1 MDVGKSELP
10 DRLFWLATEDEIKSA
25 LTTDVYFKYT
35 VDVLEKVGITPEVIM
50 QVYARNLPYE
60 DNWGVV
66 AGIYEVAKLLEGL
79 PIDVKAMEEGEIFQ
93 CAPESVIYE
102 PVLEIRGSYTSFAAY
117 ENPILGLLATSS
129 SVSTKS
135 ARIKSL
141 IGDKVA
147 FSFGSRRA
155 HPVLA
160 PTIERAAYVGGI
172 DRVSNILAA
181 RLLGKKP
188 IGTMPHA
195 LIQVI
200 GDSKKA
206 WKAFNE
212 SMEKDV
218 PRIVL
223 IDTFSDE
230 KQEAIS
236 ALALLGKSL
245 DGVRLDTPKS
255 RRGDLRRIIEEVR
268 WEMSIR
274 GGKNV
279 KIFVSG
285 GLDEAEIQN
294 VVDVADGFGVGSCIS
309 SPPVID
315 FSAKIVEVPGS
326 TNPYRAKRGDISG
339 SKQVYRKKGTFQDI
353 VTLSKNRP
361 PKGYQ
366 PLLTELIKKGKII
379 RKFETVDQIR
389 HRVLA
394 NIRSLASHEPSISW
408 DLA

>member
-1 MDVGKSELP
+1 MNAGKSELP

-25 LTTDVYFKYT
+25 QTTDIYFQYT
-35 VDVLEKVGITPEVIM
+35 IDVLAKKRIAPEVIM
-50 QVYARNLPYE
+50 QVYARTLPYH

-66 AGIYEVAKLLEGL
+66 TGIYEVAKLLEGL

-93 CAPESVIYE
+93 CASESVIYE
-102 PVLEIRGSYTSFAAY
+102 PVLEIRGRYPSFARY

-155 HPVLA
+155 HPALA
-160 PTIERAAYVGGI
+160 PTIERAAYIGGL
-172 DRVSNILAA
+172 DKVSNILAA
-181 RLLGKKP
+181 RLLGQKP

-195 LIQVI
+195 LIQVF
-200 GDSKKA
+200 GDPKKA
-206 WKAFNE
+206 WRAFDE
-212 SMEKDV
+212 SLNKEV
-218 PRIVL
+218 PRIAL

-236 ALALLGKSL
+236 VLDLLGKNL

-255 RRGDLRRIIEEVR
+255 RKGDWRRIIEEVR
-268 WEMSIR
+268 WEMDIR

-279 KIFVSG
+279 KIYVSG
-285 GLDEAEIQN
+285 GLDEEEVQN
-294 VVDVADGFGVGSCIS
+294 VVDVADGFGVGTCIS

-315 FSAKIVEVPGS
+315 FSAKIVEFPGS
-326 TNPYRAKRGDISG
+326 KNPYRAKRGDISG
-339 SKQVYRKKGTFQDI
+339 SKQVYRKKGTFQDK
-353 VTLSKNRP
+353 VTLARSPP
-361 PKGYQ
+361 PKGYK
-366 PLLTELIKKGKII
+366 PLLTDIIRKGKIV
-379 RKFETVDQIR
+379 RKFEAVDEIR
-389 HRVLA
+389 QRVIA
-394 NIRSLASHEPSISW
+394 SVRSLRANKPSISW
-408 DLA
+408 NIP

>member
-1 MDVGKSELP
+1 MKTSTSELT

-25 LTTDVYFKYT
+25 QTTDIYFKYT
-35 VDVLEKVGITPEVIM
+35 VDVLEKKGIAPEVIM
-50 QVYARNLPYE
+50 QVYARTLPYE
-60 DNWGVV
+60 ENWGVV
-66 AGIYEVAKLLEGL
+66 TGIYEVAKLLEGL
-79 PIDVKAMEEGEIFQ
+79 PINVKAMEEGEIFQ

-102 PVLEIRGSYTSFAAY
+102 PVLELRGSYPSFAEY

-141 IGDKVA
+141 IGGKVA

-155 HPVLA
+155 HPAIA
-160 PTIERAAYVGGI
+160 PTIERAAYIGGL
-172 DRVSNILAA
+172 DKVSNILAA

-188 IGTMPHA
+188 IGTMPHS
-195 LIQVI
+195 LIQVF

-206 WKAFNE
+206 WRAFDE
-212 SMEKDV
+212 SLKKEV
-218 PRIVL
+218 PRIAL

-230 KQEAIS
+230 KQEAVS

-255 RRGDLRRIIEEVR
+255 RKGDLRRIIEEVR
-268 WEMSIR
+268 WEMDIR

-279 KIFVSG
+279 KIYVSG
-285 GLDEAEIQN
+285 GLDEDEVQN
-294 VVDVADGFGVGSCIS
+294 VSDVADGFGVGTCIS

-315 FSAKIVEVPGS
+315 FSAKIVEIPGS

-339 SKQVYRKKGTFQDI
+339 SKQVYRKKGTFQDK
-353 VTLSKNRP
+353 VTLSKSPP
-361 PKGYQ
+361 PKGYR
-366 PLLTELIKKGKII
+366 PLLTDIIKKGKIV
-379 RKFETVDQIR
+379 RKFETVDEIR
-389 HRVLA
+389 QRVLA
-394 NIRSLASHEPSISW
+394 NIRSLASNKPTISW